1 VKVAGNLSRKI
12 TRFMVSL
19 ALLTTLLS
27 LLGTY
32 AFYAT
37 WFTLFPNSLLG
48 ADNGSDWLPTPL
60 EWGWMALITGVA
72 LSAAFLFALKLSK
85 TIITPLN
92 AVAESLRQVAQG
104 NLSIRADIDA
114 HSQDEATQLVRDFNI
129 MAERLERV
137 ERERQFWNAAIAH
150 ELRTPV
156 TVLRGRLQGL
166 TDGVFEPDPA
176 LFRSLLTQVEGLG
189 RLIEDL
195 RLVGLAES
203 GRLELR
209 RELTDLAAAASEVV
223 QVFEPSLREAGFT
236 VSCPMD
242 GPSAMCDPVRIR
254 QALLALL
261 ENALC
266 HADPGPLRIGVQ
278 IAEGFCHLLVEDCGP
293 GVSTPLA
300 VKIFEPFQRGNPHAR
315 RGSGLGLAVVQAI
328 ARAHGGEVTCR
339 PTALGGTVFDL
350 HWPI

>member
-1 VKVAGNLSRKI
+1 MRVAGNLSRKI
-12 TRFMVSL
+12 TRFMVLL
-19 ALLTTLLS
+19 ALGITVLS

-32 AFYAT
+32 AFYT
-37 WFTLFPNSLLG
+37 VWFALFPNVETDG
-48 ADNGSDWLPTPL
+48 GDWFPTPL

-72 LSAAFLFALKLSK
+72 LSAAVLFALKLSK
-85 TIITPLN
+85 TITTPLN

-104 NLSIRADIDA
+104 NLSVRADIDG
-114 HSQDEATQLVRDFNI
+114 HPQDEATQLVRDFNI
-129 MAERLERV
+129 MAERLERAEG
-137 ERERQFWNAAIAH
+137 ERRFWNAAIAH

-166 TDGVFEPDPA
+166 TDGVFEPDLA

-209 RELTDLAAAASEVV
+209 RELTDLAAEASEVV

-236 VSCPMD
+236 VSCPTD
-242 GPSAMCDPVRIR
+242 GPSVVCDPVRIR

-266 HADPGPLRIGVQ
+266 HADPGPLRIAVQ
-278 IAEGFCHLLVEDCGP
+278 IAEGLCHLLVEDCGP
-293 GVSTPLA
+293 GVSTSLA
-300 VKIFEPFQRGNPHAR
+300 AQIFEPFQRGNPHGG
-315 RGSGLGLAVVQAI
+315 GSGLGLAVVQAI

-339 PTALGGTVFDL
+339 PSALGGTVFDL

>member
-1 VKVAGNLSRKI
+1 MRVAGNLSRKI
-12 TRFMVSL
+12 TRFMVLL
-19 ALLTTLLS
+19 ALGTTLLS

-32 AFYAT
+32 AFYTVWLA
-37 WFTLFPNSLLG
+37 LFPNVE
-48 ADNGSDWLPTPL
+48 ADGGDWLPTPL

-72 LSAAFLFALKLSK
+72 LSAAVFFALKLSR

-114 HSQDEATQLVRDFNI
+114 HPQDEATQLVRDFNV

-137 ERERQFWNAAIAH
+137 EGERRFWNAAIAH

-166 TDGVFEPDPA
+166 TDGVFEPDPV

-209 RELTDLAAAASEVV
+209 RELTDLAAEACEVV
-223 QVFEPSLREAGFT
+223 QVFEPSLREAGFV
-236 VSCPMD
+236 VSCPTD
-242 GPSAMCDPVRIR
+242 GPSVMCDPDRIR

-266 HADPGPLRIGVQ
+266 HAEPGPLRIAVQ
-278 IAEGFCHLLVEDCGP
+278 ITEGFCHLLIEDSGP
-293 GVSTPLA
+293 GVSTALA
-300 VKIFEPFQRGNPHAR
+300 AQIFEPFQRGNPHGG
-315 RGSGLGLAVVQAI
+315 GSGLGLAVVQAI

-339 PTALGGTVFDL
+339 PSALGGTAFDL

>member
-1 VKVAGNLSRKI
+1 MRGAGNLSRKI
-12 TRFMVSL
+12 TRFMVLL

-32 AFYAT
+32 AFYAV
-37 WFTLFPNSLLG
+37 WFALFPNVEAG
-48 ADNGSDWLPTPL
+48 DGGDWFPTPL
-60 EWGWMALITGVA
+60 EWGWMALVIGVA
-72 LSAAFLFALKLSK
+72 LSAAILFALKLSK

-104 NLSIRADIDA
+104 NLSIRADIDG
-114 HSQDEATQLVRDFNI
+114 HPPDEATQLVRDFNT

-176 LFRSLLTQVEGLG
+176 MFRSLLTQIEGLG

-209 RELTDLAAAASEVV
+209 RELTDLATAASEVV

-236 VSCPMD
+236 VSCPAD
-242 GPSAMCDPVRIR
+242 GPAVVCDPVRIR

-278 IAEGFCHLLVEDCGP
+278 ITEGFCHLLIEDSGP
-293 GVSTPLA
+293 GVSMPLA
-300 VKIFEPFQRGNPHAR
+300 AQIFEPFQRGNPHGR
-315 RGSGLGLAVVQAI
+315 SGSGLGLAVVQAI

-339 PTALGGTVFDL
+339 PSTLGGTVFDL